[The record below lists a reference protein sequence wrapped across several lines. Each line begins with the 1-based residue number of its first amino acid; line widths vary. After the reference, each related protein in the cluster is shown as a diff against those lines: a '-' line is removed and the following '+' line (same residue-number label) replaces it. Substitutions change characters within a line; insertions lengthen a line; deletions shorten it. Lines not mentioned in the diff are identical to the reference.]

1 MTVPT
6 DSENFGVSGQAIV
19 STPVNKG
26 NNLLLSDLKIK
37 LAGNVH
43 PASTKNKV

>member
-1 MTVPT
+1 MAMPT
-6 DSENFGVSGQAIV
+6 DSDNLGVSGQAIV

-26 NNLLLSDLKIK
+26 SNLLLSDLKIK